1 MAITV
6 DRISDD
12 EWRITHTHEKNK
24 FEEHIIIDSE
34 EIIELAEMLNEEEGF

>member
-24 FEEHIIIDSE
+24 FDEHIIIDSE
-34 EIIELAEMLNEEEGF
+34 EIIELAEMLKERGF